1 MKTILGVI
9 VDQIVITG
17 ERPRFD
23 ILWQE
28 ISTISRPIL
37 LFVLLY
43 CYCYCWPNCHH
54 WWETK
59 IWYIAARNVNFFLPH
74 SSFCSCPGKCYLIT
88 KGKADIMIKFRFFT
102 SCFGDI
108 LIRMFSFF
116 TPLKIHLSVITSVP
130 EKLEPKIPFYLLLS
144 CYRCCWTIIYYHLR
158 CITIIISSVAGR

>member
-1 MKTILGVI
+1 M
-9 VDQIVITG
+9 
-17 ERPRFD
+17 
-23 ILWQE
+23 
-28 ISTISRPIL
+28 
-37 LFVLLY
+37 
-43 CYCYCWPNCHH
+43 
-54 WWETK
+54 
-59 IWYIAARNVNFFLPH
+59 ARNLNYFSPH
-74 SSFCSCPGKCYLIT
+74 PSFCSSLLLLLLLTKLSSLVRDQDLIYCGKKCQLFLASFFFLFLPGKCYLIT